1 MDEKKTYELSKILF
15 NYCLEESKIINNKII
30 NVIDDNSIQGYTI
43 EKLKDQSLDYVKI
56 AYNISSSIEREE
68 SHFMNTEKKKY

>member
-30 NVIDDNSIQGYTI
+30 NVIDDNSVQGYTI
-43 EKLKDQSLDYVKI
+43 EKLKDQSLDYIKI
-56 AYNISSSIEREE
+56 AYNISSSIERED

>member
-15 NYCLEESKIINNKII
+15 NFCLDESKNFNNKII
-30 NVIDDNSIQGYTI
+30 NIVENNTIPGYSIDR
-43 EKLKDQSLDYVKI
+43 LKEQSLDYVKI
-56 AYNISSSIEREE
+56 AYNISSSIERED

>member
-30 NVIDDNSIQGYTI
+30 NVIDDNSVQGYTI

>member
-1 MDEKKTYELSKILF
+1 MDDSKSYELSKILF

-30 NVIDDNSIQGYTI
+30 NVIDDNSVQGYTI